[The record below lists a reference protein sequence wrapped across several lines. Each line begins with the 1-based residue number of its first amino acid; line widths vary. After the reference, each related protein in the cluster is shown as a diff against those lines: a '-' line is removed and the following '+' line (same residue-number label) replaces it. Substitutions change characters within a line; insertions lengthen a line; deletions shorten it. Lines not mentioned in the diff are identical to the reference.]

1 MAEVNKVRLGQAW
14 ILPFGRISKRM
25 TVDTLSDSGDKKDK
39 EEVDE
44 DVDEAEAEA
53 EEDCA
58 EIN

>member
-1 MAEVNKVRLGQAW
+1 MAEVNKLRPGQAW

-39 EEVDE
+39 EEVDG
-44 DVDEAEAEA
+44 DVDEA